1 MAKIIAVGKGL
12 SKYNVVISKNAITQK
27 NLMAGLKA
35 KNKILVIT
43 DSGIPKSFISDLKNI
58 LKKSKKKIYVYE
70 IKEGEKSKSF
80 STYSKILSK
89 LADLKFDRSDALIAF
104 GGGVVGDIAGFC
116 AATFLRG
123 IDFIQIPT
131 TLLSQVDSSVGGKTA
146 INIEQGKN
154 LVGAFYNPRLVLI
167 STKYLETLS
176 DDEYKSGLG
185 EVAKYAFIGNKKLY
199 KYMQENSDL
208 IKLKKPQA
216 LETIIEESIKSKAK
230 IVTADEKEKGLR
242 AILNF
247 GHTFGHAIE
256 AYKKYKGITHGAA
269 VTLGMVIAAKIS
281 LYEGHIKSHQLDD
294 LVNLL
299 ESLEL
304 KTDCSKYSYE
314 NLKNYIL
321 NDKKVS
327 KGKLNLVLINEKGI
341 AFKTDKYNTK
351 NLKKALS

>member
-1 MAKIIAVGKGL
+1 
-12 SKYNVVISKNAITQK
+12 
-27 NLMAGLKA
+27 
-35 KNKILVIT
+35 
-43 DSGIPKSFISDLKNI
+43 
-58 LKKSKKKIYVYE
+58 
-70 IKEGEKSKSF
+70 
-80 STYSKILSK
+80 
-89 LADLKFDRSDALIAF
+89 
-104 GGGVVGDIAGFC
+104 
-116 AATFLRG
+116 
-123 IDFIQIPT
+123 
-131 TLLSQVDSSVGGKTA
+131 
-146 INIEQGKN
+146 
-154 LVGAFYNPRLVLI
+154 
-167 STKYLETLS
+167 
-176 DDEYKSGLG
+176 
-185 EVAKYAFIGNKKLY
+185 
-199 KYMQENSDL
+199 MQENSDL

-256 AYKKYKGITHGAA
+256 AHKKYKGITHGAA

-304 KTDCSKYSYE
+304 KTDYSKYSYE

-341 AFKTDKYNTK
+341 AFKTDKYNSK

>member
-1 MAKIIAVGKGL
+1 
-12 SKYNVVISKNAITQK
+12 
-27 NLMAGLKA
+27 
-35 KNKILVIT
+35 
-43 DSGIPKSFISDLKNI
+43 
-58 LKKSKKKIYVYE
+58 
-70 IKEGEKSKSF
+70 
-80 STYSKILSK
+80 
-89 LADLKFDRSDALIAF
+89 
-104 GGGVVGDIAGFC
+104 
-116 AATFLRG
+116 
-123 IDFIQIPT
+123 
-131 TLLSQVDSSVGGKTA
+131 
-146 INIEQGKN
+146 
-154 LVGAFYNPRLVLI
+154 
-167 STKYLETLS
+167 
-176 DDEYKSGLG
+176 
-185 EVAKYAFIGNKKLY
+185 
-199 KYMQENSDL
+199 MQENSNL
-208 IKLKKPQA
+208 IKLKTPQA

-281 LYEGHIKSHQLDD
+281 LYEGHIKSYQLDD

-304 KTDCSKYSYE
+304 ETDYTNYSYA

-341 AFKTDKYNTK
+341 AFKTDKYNSK

>member
-1 MAKIIAVGKGL
+1 
-12 SKYNVVISKNAITQK
+12 
-27 NLMAGLKA
+27 
-35 KNKILVIT
+35 
-43 DSGIPKSFISDLKNI
+43 
-58 LKKSKKKIYVYE
+58 
-70 IKEGEKSKSF
+70 
-80 STYSKILSK
+80 
-89 LADLKFDRSDALIAF
+89 
-104 GGGVVGDIAGFC
+104 
-116 AATFLRG
+116 
-123 IDFIQIPT
+123 
-131 TLLSQVDSSVGGKTA
+131 
-146 INIEQGKN
+146 
-154 LVGAFYNPRLVLI
+154 
-167 STKYLETLS
+167 
-176 DDEYKSGLG
+176 
-185 EVAKYAFIGNKKLY
+185 
-199 KYMQENSDL
+199 MQENSDL

-256 AYKKYKGITHGAA
+256 AYKKYQGITHGAA

-304 KTDCSKYSYE
+304 KTDYSKYSYE

-327 KGKLNLVLINEKGI
+327 KGKLNLVLINEKGA
-341 AFKTDKYNTK
+341 AFKTDKYNSR
-351 NLKKALS
+351 NLQKAFN